1 MKAMRCG
8 PFNPFKETTMTL
20 PKNLINY
27 DLLAWQRSYRAKA
40 NANNAKTA
48 EKLATAALLTG
59 LVIFLTTL

>member
-1 MKAMRCG
+1 
-8 PFNPFKETTMTL
+8 MTL

-27 DLLAWQRSYRAKA
+27 DLLAWQRRYRAKA